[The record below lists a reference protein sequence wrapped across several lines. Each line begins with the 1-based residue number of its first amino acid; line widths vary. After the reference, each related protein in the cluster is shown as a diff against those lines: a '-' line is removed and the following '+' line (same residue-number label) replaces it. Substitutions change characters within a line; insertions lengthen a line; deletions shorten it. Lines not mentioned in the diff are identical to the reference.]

1 MSLLHGP
8 GSVFLIYTCICY
20 LIFYFGESEYY
31 FRIPLTLF
39 LQSYTTIHMIPKT
52 MLNNSLLTAPNE
64 TFPAYTLEGDVV
76 TAYPTTIDANG
87 EVQCQYFRYPKDPK
101 WTYKDMSLVT
111 GGEPVFDGTAADY
124 QDFELPLSDEPN
136 LVVKIL
142 EYAGISIREGDVYQF
157 AKTEETQNIQEER

>member
-1 MSLLHGP
+1 
-8 GSVFLIYTCICY
+8 
-20 LIFYFGESEYY
+20 
-31 FRIPLTLF
+31 
-39 LQSYTTIHMIPKT
+39 
-52 MLNNSLLTAPNE
+52 
-64 TFPAYTLEGDVV
+64 
-76 TAYPTTIDANG
+76 
-87 EVQCQYFRYPKDPK
+87 
-101 WTYKDMSLVT
+101 MSLVT